1 MQNDS
6 DPSLL
11 HNLYKMNKRK
21 YSDVYVCVCV
31 CAKTFG
37 YVDSSLI
44 YQKKHDHTVISFTC
58 EAASHVFVTEK
69 INQSVNLVKAF

>member
-1 MQNDS
+1 MC
-6 DPSLL
+6 
-11 HNLYKMNKRK
+11 
-21 YSDVYVCVCV
+21 VCVCV

-44 YQKKHDHTVISFTC
+44 YQKKHDHTVISFAC

>member
-21 YSDVYVCVCV
+21 YSDVCV

-44 YQKKHDHTVISFTC
+44 YQKKHDHTVISFAC
-58 EAASHVFVTEK
+58 EAASHVFV
-69 INQSVNLVKAF
+69 INL